1 MAGKWIWWSSDHFL
15 LSKSQIPKM
24 LSYVLLLLV
33 ICVSWTNS
41 QFLNQPPHFVP
52 GSGDMSRFSL
62 SENSPV
68 GSPVYQLRGIDPEGS
83 RLKYSISGPVFS
95 VDRDTGVVRLRQEL
109 DRETADSVEVII
121 SITDEGIYAT
131 EPNTVSLRRVIPIR
145 DYNDNQ
151 PTFIGRP
158 YLASVSEELP
168 VGSEL
173 TVEPRIIVV
182 DRDVGINAEL
192 DIKCVE
198 ENDICD
204 TFDVQSEKISDGN
217 YTARIILK
225 KPLDF
230 ESRPNY
236 IMTISASD
244 GAFENRLSSDATVSI
259 TVLDTQDQAPVFTNA
274 PYSATVDENTPAGV
288 SILTIKAID
297 GDVGIP
303 RDILLTL
310 EDDDLGHFDL
320 MPFGDPKEGTAILRT
335 TGLPLDR
342 ENSEILQN
350 GGVYTLNVR
359 ATEMI
364 NGEIPAESSTTQ
376 ITIVVNDM
384 DDHEPQFNGETF
396 NITIP
401 ENLGN
406 GMPLPGLSVVVDDED
421 IGDNSRYSLLLR
433 DVSNS
438 NNTFVVSPTEAQ
450 GRTPIVVKVVNSSH
464 LDYDVLDP
472 ERRKFS
478 FDVLA
483 MVNGKEASRVHINVE
498 LKDVNDNPP
507 VFEHSSYRFLASEN
521 LTVDTQIG
529 MVRASDKDS
538 EGYGFITYYLK
549 GFGAENFYTDPLTGG
564 FFIKKPL
571 DYEKQ
576 NSYSLSIVAED
587 GGGREANAQVYVEVL
602 DVNDNYPKFEQ
613 AEYFRTIREG
623 TSHFEPQF
631 NVRATDIDGPTQ
643 GGGRIRYA
651 IISENSISGNVFS
664 INEDTGEIILQ
675 KVARSMDTEKGE
687 YELVVSAT
695 DFGIPPLVNTTK
707 VFVRVGISG
716 NQRPIFK
723 GHFQNIENVPVLG
736 PPSYRVS
743 IPENA
748 LAGYNVTMVKA
759 HDPDGLDSLLR
770 YRIVGANDNFE
781 IDEISGLITVSHHA
795 RLDRDSNMDSFE
807 ITVNAVDSGLP
818 IPETAT
824 TTVYVNIKDINDEKP
839 KFEQHSYAAHVS
851 ERTEIGESVLKV
863 RAIDKD
869 LHSKL
874 QYTIKGPIK
883 ATSKAG
889 VSTTNRSNYQVQD
902 AFRIDPETGVIYV
915 NGKLNH
921 DEAAII
927 VLPIEVQDLNAEVD
941 PEGQVDTAE
950 VTIYVQSFKDTNP
963 VFTNKGWT
971 SFKPVVHV
979 NVMEEMPIDSTL
991 FTLQANDP
999 VTKLPIQSFELVE
1012 PKELEYFQ
1020 LHERSGEVSLRKRL
1034 DYEALAEGQTQ
1045 FQFRVKANAP
1055 DLQRSTITLVNVT
1068 VQNVNDNSPI
1078 FEEAAYHTSIL
1089 ENSKNLTKLIQVRA
1103 TDKDASLTQ
1112 RDEELGYHK
1121 ISYSL
1126 YGENSHL
1133 FEINSQSGE
1142 IVVAPNHIVD
1152 RERTP
1157 QIHLQ
1162 VTAEDSPG
1170 RRSDSKQSIVDLT
1183 IDVLDVNDNAP
1194 VWSQKEY
1201 TSVIPENAPPDTFVI
1216 KLLAID
1222 LDDGPGGEVVYD
1234 IVDEGEVNGLFK
1246 INKNTGEIKTK
1257 RELTGKGRSE
1267 PFIVRVRAQDNGD
1280 KVPKQ
1285 KSLSSDT
1292 KLIIYIGDVSA
1303 NDGIPYFVQP
1313 EIGQMANVTENLPA
1327 GTAVFKVR
1335 AADPDDPNTPSGT
1348 LFYKILDATS
1358 DAESFTIDEN
1368 TGIISTTKIL
1378 DRETKDMYHIILEA
1392 YDNGQPRQSV
1402 TRVLEVKVLDVDDHR
1417 PRFVREVGE
1426 VPLEMSV
1433 LEEQPK
1439 GTVVGN
1445 FSAIDEDIGENAAID
1460 YVITEG
1466 NDQNIFIIERG
1477 VNNTAILKTTKPIDR
1492 ETTDSISITVK
1503 CLKLGDPTAEFLGEP
1518 YDRLDLSQRRI
1529 IVSVI
1534 DVDDNLP
1541 QFEQRDMS
1549 VGIRINVP
1557 VDSKITTIQ
1566 VKDLDAEAKPIIL
1579 TIENVTFVPQFYK
1592 RSKKFDTSSLPS
1604 LFSLN
1609 NRTGE
1614 LRTSGSFSDY
1624 VDGYFNMRI
1633 RANNSDLVK
1642 RHTFKNLKIF
1652 VIRDK
1657 SLLKFVFSRPP
1668 NEVQHQIRAFQETVK
1683 QKMKPLGLDLHILDT
1698 QVLTRADHSLDFSA
1712 SSSCFQLFKNGSSIS
1727 MAEMQKLMDSPWLKR
1742 ELFDTYVEYGVSE
1755 VEPCSVPKPV
1765 AAASYISSPGTWLV
1779 IIAAFVGL
1787 AAIITAF
1794 SACCIRRKY
1803 KIHSK
1808 RLSQQVSHSSTESC
1822 GVVGVPTVYLPYAEP
1837 IYGPL

>member
-1 MAGKWIWWSSDHFL
+1 MNGKWIWWSSDHFL
-15 LSKSQIPKM
+15 VLKSQMLKM
-24 LSYVLLLLV
+24 FWYAVLLLF
-33 ICVSWTNS
+33 CVPWTTS

-109 DRETADSVEVII
+109 DRETQDTVEVII
-121 SITDEGIYAT
+121 SITDEGVYST

-151 PTFIGRP
+151 PTFVGRP
-158 YLASVSEELP
+158 YLASVSEELA
-168 VGSEL
+168 VGTEL
-173 TVEPRIIVV
+173 TIEPKIIVV
-182 DRDVGINAEL
+182 DRDVGINAEVE
-192 DIKCVE
+192 IKCVE

-204 TFDVQSEKISDGN
+204 TFDVRTEKISDGN
-217 YTARIILK
+217 YTAHIVLK
-225 KPLDF
+225 KSLDF

-259 TVLDTQDQAPVFTNA
+259 TVLDVQDQLPVFTNA

-288 SILTIKAID
+288 SVLTIKAID

-320 MPFGDPKEGTAILRT
+320 MPYGDPKEGTAVLIT

-342 ENSEILQN
+342 ENPDILQN
-350 GGVYTLNVR
+350 GGVYILNVR

-364 NGEIPAESSTTQ
+364 DGTIPAESSTTQ
-376 ITIVVNDM
+376 ITIVVNDV
-384 DDHEPQFNGETF
+384 DDHLPEFNGDSF
-396 NITIP
+396 NISIP

-406 GMPLPGLSVVVDDED
+406 GMPLPGLSVVVNDPDM
-421 IGDNSRYSLLLR
+421 GNNSRYSLILR
-433 DVSNS
+433 DVRNS
-438 NNTFVVSPTEAQ
+438 NNTFAVSPTEAQ

-464 LDYDVLDP
+464 LDYDVPDL
-472 ERRKFS
+472 EKRSFS

-483 MVNGKEASRVHINVE
+483 LVNGEEKSKVRINVQ
-498 LKDVNDNPP
+498 LTDVNDNPP
-507 VFEHSSYRFLASEN
+507 IFEHSSYRFLASEN
-521 LTVDTQIG
+521 LTVDSQIG

-538 EGYGFITYYLK
+538 AGYGFITYYLK

-564 FFIKKPL
+564 FYIKKPL

-587 GGGREANAQVYVEVL
+587 GGGREANAQVYIEVL

-613 AEYFRTIREG
+613 AEYSRTIREG
-623 TSHFEPQF
+623 TGHFEPQF
-631 NVRATDIDGPTQ
+631 NVRATDIDGPSQ
-643 GGGRIRYA
+643 GGGKVRYA
-651 IISENSISGNVFS
+651 IVSENSISGNVFS
-664 INEDTGEIILQ
+664 INEDTGEILLQ

-695 DFGIPPLVNTTK
+695 DFGMPPLLNTTK
-707 VFVRVGISG
+707 VYIRVGISG

-748 LAGYNVTMVKA
+748 QAGHNVTMVKA
-759 HDPDGLDSLLR
+759 HDPDGLDGLLR

-781 IDEISGLITVSHHA
+781 IDEISGLITVSPQA

-824 TTVYVNIKDINDEKP
+824 TTVYVNVKDINDEKP
-839 KFEQHSYAAHVS
+839 KFEQHSYVAHVS
-851 ERTEIGESVLKV
+851 ERAEIGESVLKV
-863 RAIDKD
+863 KAIDKD

-874 QYTIKGPIK
+874 NYTIKGPIK

-889 VSTTNRSNYQVQD
+889 VSSTNNNKYQVEN
-902 AFRIDPETGVIYV
+902 AFRIDPDTGIIYV

-921 DEAAII
+921 DEAAIVI
-927 VLPIEVQDLNAEVD
+927 LPIEVKDLNAEVD
-941 PEGQVDTAE
+941 PEGQIDVAE

-963 VFTNKGWT
+963 VFVNKGWT
-971 SFKPVVHV
+971 SSKPVVHV

-991 FTLQANDP
+991 FTLHANDP
-999 VTKLPIQSFELVE
+999 VTQLPIQSFELVE

-1034 DYEALAEGQTQ
+1034 DYEALAEGQTEFH
-1045 FQFRVKANAP
+1045 FQVKAHAP
-1055 DLQRSTITLVNVT
+1055 DLQRSTTTLVNVT

-1078 FEEAAYHTSIL
+1078 FEEASYHTSIL
-1089 ENSKNLTKLIQVRA
+1089 ENSKPSTKLIQVKA
-1103 TDKDASLTQ
+1103 NDKDAALTE
-1112 RDEELGYHK
+1112 RDERLGYHK

-1133 FEINSQSGE
+1133 FEINAQTGE
-1142 IVVAPNHIVD
+1142 IVIAANQTVD

-1157 QIHLQ
+1157 RINLQ
-1162 VTAEDSPG
+1162 VKAEDSPG
-1170 RRSDSKQSIVDLT
+1170 RPPDSKQSVVDLT

-1194 VWSQKEY
+1194 VWSQEEY
-1201 TSVIPENAPPDTFVI
+1201 TTVIPENAPSDTFVI
-1216 KLLAID
+1216 KMLATD
-1222 LDDGPGGEVVYD
+1222 LDDGPGGEVSYE
-1234 IVDEGEVNGLFK
+1234 IIDEGDVNGLFK
-1246 INKNTGEIKTK
+1246 INKITGEIKTK
-1257 RELTGKGRSE
+1257 RELTGKGRAE
-1267 PFIVRVRAQDNGD
+1267 PFEIHVRAQDNGD
-1280 KVPKQ
+1280 KLPKQ
-1285 KSLSSDT
+1285 KSLSADV
-1292 KLIIYIGDVSA
+1292 KLVIYIGDVSA
-1303 NDGIPYFVQP
+1303 NDGIPYFVEP
-1313 EIGQMANVTENLPA
+1313 KIGQMVNVTENLPA
-1327 GTAVFKVR
+1327 GTAVFQVR
-1335 AADPDDPNTPSGT
+1335 AADPDDPTAPSGI
-1348 LFYKILDATS
+1348 LFYKIIDATS

-1368 TGIISTTKIL
+1368 TGLISTTEIL
-1378 DRETKDMYHIILEA
+1378 DRENKDMYNIILEV
-1392 YDNGQPRQSV
+1392 YDNGQPRQSA
-1402 TRVLEVKVLDVDDHR
+1402 TRVLQVMVLDVDDHK
-1417 PRFVREVGE
+1417 PRFPREVDEG
-1426 VPLEMSV
+1426 PLQLMV
-1433 LEEQPK
+1433 LEEEPE
-1439 GTVVGN
+1439 GTIVGN

-1460 YVITEG
+1460 YIITEG
-1466 NDQNIFIIERG
+1466 NEQNIFSIERDED
-1477 VNNTAILKTTKPIDR
+1477 NMAILRTTQPIDR
-1492 ETTDSISITVK
+1492 EAIESLTLTVK
-1503 CLKLGDPTAEFLGEP
+1503 CLKLGAAHSGVLGEP
-1518 YDRLDLSQRRI
+1518 YDRFDSSQRRI
-1529 IVSVI
+1529 MVKII

-1541 QFEQRDMS
+1541 QFEHDDMS

-1557 VDSKITTIQ
+1557 VDSKITTIHA
-1566 VKDLDAEAKPIIL
+1566 KDLDAEAQPILL

-1592 RSKKFDTSSLPS
+1592 RSRQIETTSLHG
-1604 LFSLN
+1604 LFALN

-1614 LRTSGSFSDY
+1614 LRTSGSFADY

-1633 RANNSDLVK
+1633 RANNSELPK
-1642 RHTFKNLKIF
+1642 RHTFNNLKIF

-1668 NEVQHQIRAFQETVK
+1668 NEIQNFIRPFQEMVK

-1698 QVLTRADHSLDFSA
+1698 QVLTRPDFSLDFSA
-1712 SSSCFQLFKNGSSIS
+1712 SSSCFQLFKNGSAIS

-1742 ELFDTYVEYGVSE
+1742 ELFDIYVEYGVSE
-1755 VEPCSVPKPV
+1755 VEPCSVRKQV
-1765 AAASYISSPGTWLV
+1765 AAASYMTAPGTWLV
-1779 IIAAFVGL
+1779 IIAAFIGL
-1787 AAIITAF
+1787 AAIITACT
-1794 SACCIRRKY
+1794 ACCLRRKY

-1808 RLSQQVSHSSTESC
+1808 RSLQQASRSSTESY